1 MPILFADDASVLYSH
16 TDPLQF
22 KNKLYEVYWLLD
34 DWFKR
39 KLLSLNTGKTYCI
52 TFTANNKVERDIGKL
67 GALIKSTN
75 HIKFLGLTIECSLS
89 WESHIDEIIQKLSLA
104 CYMIRNIKPLMSL
117 NTLKN
122 IYHSYFHSVMTYG
135 LIYWGNSS
143 YAEKV
148 FKMQKR
154 VIRLIKGCGYRESCR
169 DHFKEM
175 NILPLKSQ
183 YIYSLMTFVT
193 KNHDKFV
200 INKNYY
206 EVNARQNVNLHM
218 YQVNLAK
225 YDK

>member
-1 MPILFADDASVLYSH
+1 LYSH

-34 DWFKR
+34 DWFKNN
-39 KLLSLNTGKTYCI
+39 LLSLNTGKTYCI
-52 TFTANNKVERDIGKL
+52 NFTANNKVERHIGKL

-89 WESHIDEIIQKLSLA
+89 WEIHIDEIIQKLSSA

-117 NTLKN
+117 NTLRN

-148 FKMQKR
+148 FKMQKSDSIDEG
-154 VIRLIKGCGYRESCR
+154 V
-169 DHFKEM
+169 
-175 NILPLKSQ
+175 
-183 YIYSLMTFVT
+183 
-193 KNHDKFV
+193 
-200 INKNYY
+200 
-206 EVNARQNVNLHM
+206 
-218 YQVNLAK
+218 
-225 YDK
+225 